1 MFIGEYQHN
10 IDTKGRIIIPSKFRE
25 DLGDKFV
32 VTRGLDSCLFVYSQE
47 RWVTLVEK
55 LKTLPWTSADVRKF
69 ARFFTAGA
77 IECEID
83 NQGRIVIPQN
93 LREHAT
99 LEKQIVS
106 IGVVDRVEI
115 WDKARWE
122 DYNSEE
128 NFVDNELAE
137 KMAELG
143 I

>member
-10 IDTKGRIIIPSKFRE
+10 IDTKGRVIIPSKFRD

-32 VTRGLDSCLFVYSQE
+32 VTRGLDNCLFIYSEE
-47 RWVTLVEK
+47 RWISLVEK
-55 LKTLPWTSADVRKF
+55 LKSLPWTSADVRKF

-77 IECEID
+77 IECELD
-83 NQGRIVIPQN
+83 AQGRIVLPQN
-93 LREHAT
+93 LREHAK

-115 WDKARWE
+115 WDKHNWE
-122 DYNSEE
+122 SYNDEE